1 MREFP
6 AVDGFAKPIPEW
18 FKNDVIYQINM
29 RTFTS
34 EGTVA
39 AATKL
44 LPHLKD
50 MGVDIVY
57 TCPLVCSDDDMDE
70 EGWSKRQ
77 KAAGVGNPKNSY
89 RISDY
94 FSTDPEYGTD
104 EDVEAFV
111 KEAHR
116 LGLRVMFDLV
126 YMHCGPNAVFIKE
139 HPDFVKR
146 DEEGNM
152 MLTEY
157 HFPIINFESQGL
169 REYLWD
175 NMVYFVNRFD
185 IDGYRCDVG
194 DACPLDF
201 WEEGCR
207 RVREIK
213 PDFLMLNEGRSG
225 EFVKSCF
232 DSNYGLDWT
241 YAMRDVFNG
250 KKDVN
255 FLRARWHTDFD
266 KLPTGARQLRG
277 YENHDIANDAYDN
290 RLDVRA
296 DGAAGELATVVN
308 FMMDGIP
315 ILYNGNEIADYRRHS
330 FFSTRFHL
338 GRFYIDWSVA
348 LTERGKRRLDLVK
361 KLVALRH
368 NEPTLYNGNTGW
380 LTTDKEEQV
389 LAFTRELDGETYV
402 ILGNFT
408 DKTVDC
414 ACKIPEGEVT
424 TVLSS
429 GAAFENGEQLNT
441 RLNPYG
447 YLVLKI
453 R

>member
-1 MREFP
+1 MSEIIEK
-6 AVDGFAKPIPEW
+6 GFAKPIPDW
-18 FKNDVIYQINM
+18 FKKSVIYQINM

-44 LPHLKD
+44 LPHLKEI
-50 MGVDIVY
+50 GVDMVY
-57 TCPLVCSDDDMDE
+57 TCPLVCSDDDMNED
-70 EGWSKRQ
+70 GWSRQQ

-104 EDVEAFV
+104 EDVEEFV

-126 YMHCGPNAVFIKE
+126 YMHCGPNAVFIKD

-146 DEEGNM
+146 DENGNV
-152 MLTEY
+152 MLTVY
-157 HFPIINFESQGL
+157 NFPIINFESEGL
-169 REYLWD
+169 REYLYD
-175 NMVYFVNRFD
+175 NMTYFVKRFD

-201 WEEGCR
+201 WEEGSR
-207 RVREIK
+207 RVRALK
-213 PDFLMLNEGRSG
+213 PDFIMLNEGRKAD
-225 EFVKSCF
+225 FVKSCF
-232 DSNYGLDWT
+232 DANYGLDWT

-255 FLRARWHTDFD
+255 FLRERWHTDND
-266 KLPTGARQLRG
+266 KLPLEARQLRG
-277 YENHDIANDAYDN
+277 YENHDIANDAYDE

-338 GRFYIDWSVA
+338 GRFYVDWSVV
-348 LTERGKRRLDLVK
+348 LTERGRRRMALTK
-361 KLVALRH
+361 KLTALRH
-368 NEPTLYNGNTGW
+368 TDPVLFEGKTEW
-380 LTTDKEEQV
+380 LLTDKENQI
-389 LAFTRELDGETYV
+389 LAFTRTLDGETYAV
-402 ILGNFT
+402 LGNFT
-408 DKTVDC
+408 DETV
-414 ACKIPEGEVT
+414 ACSCKMLAGKAE
-424 TVLSS
+424 TVLTS
-429 GAAFENGEQLNT
+429 GAACETGDQLNA
-441 RLNPYG
+441 RLDPYG
-447 YLVLKI
+447 YIVLKVK
-453 R
+453 

>member
-1 MREFP
+1 MSEMIQ
-6 AVDGFAKPIPEW
+6 AKETAKPIAEW
-18 FKNDVIYQINM
+18 LKKAVIYQINM

-50 MGVDIVY
+50 IGVDIVY
-57 TCPLVCSDDDMDE
+57 TCPLVCSDDDMNE
-70 EGWSKRQ
+70 EGWSRRQ

-104 EDVEAFV
+104 EDVETFV

-126 YMHCGPNAVFIKE
+126 YMHCGPNAVFIKD

-146 DEEGNM
+146 DENGNI
-152 MLTEY
+152 MLTAY
-157 HFPIINFESQGL
+157 NFPIINFESEGL
-169 REYLWD
+169 REYLYD
-175 NMVYFVNRFD
+175 NMTYFVKRFD

-201 WEEGCR
+201 WEEGTR
-207 RVREIK
+207 RVLALK
-213 PDFLMLNEGRSG
+213 PDFIMLNEGRKAD
-225 EFVKSCF
+225 FVKSCF

-250 KKDVN
+250 KYDVN
-255 FLRARWHTDFD
+255 YLRERWYTDFN
-266 KLPTGARQLRG
+266 KLPEGARQLRG
-277 YENHDIANDAYDN
+277 YENHDIANDAYEN

-296 DGAAGELATVVN
+296 DGAAGELANVVN

-338 GRFYIDWSVA
+338 GRFYVDWSVA
-348 LTERGKRRLDLVK
+348 LTERGKRRLALVK
-361 KLVALRH
+361 KLIELRH
-368 NEPTLYNGNTGW
+368 TEPTLYDGATGW
-380 LTTDKEEQV
+380 LTTDKEDKV
-389 LAFTRELDGETYV
+389 LAFTRELDGESYL
-402 ILGNFT
+402 IFGNFT
-408 DKTVDC
+408 DQTVAC
-414 ACKIPEGEVT
+414 ACSIPDG
-424 TVLSS
+424 VLNNVLAV
-429 GAAFENGEQLNT
+429 GAVYEKNDQINVW
-441 RLNPYG
+441 LNPYG
-447 YLVLKI
+447 YLVLKLQ
-453 R
+453 